1 MPTAKYRPHR
11 AALAEVAAA
20 PVPALAVRF
29 RIHRAEV
36 RAGLNC
42 GCDFRRHRYATTLEF
57 DREIVWDSRSGSRSV
72 DGLRARKILK
82 DFRVASRA
90 EWERHVPVYRG
101 TPKPEMR
108 IDKMQRSSAVLA
120 LPWFR
125 GRGLCQEIFD
135 RLQNLRFGGNCFHGT
150 ILPEEWKA
158 GRHVEALMNV
168 RSATEVLG
176 VLTLPVFDLL
186 LQQPIAVAGRRLQIA
201 PVEDGDVPPRV
212 GNQSRLL

>member
-1 MPTAKYRPHR
+1 
-11 AALAEVAAA
+11 
-20 PVPALAVRF
+20 
-29 RIHRAEV
+29 
-36 RAGLNC
+36 
-42 GCDFRRHRYATTLEF
+42 
-57 DREIVWDSRSGSRSV
+57 
-72 DGLRARKILK
+72 
-82 DFRVASRA
+82 
-90 EWERHVPVYRG
+90 
-101 TPKPEMR
+101 MR

-135 RLQNLRFGGNCFHGT
+135 RLQNLRFGGNGFHGT

>member
-72 DGLRARKILK
+72 DGLRARNPNVNPKLSL
-82 DFRVASRA
+82 DRTQGFSR
-90 EWERHVPVYRG
+90 
-101 TPKPEMR
+101 T
-108 IDKMQRSSAVLA
+108 
-120 LPWFR
+120 
-125 GRGLCQEIFD
+125 
-135 RLQNLRFGGNCFHGT
+135 
-150 ILPEEWKA
+150 
-158 GRHVEALMNV
+158 
-168 RSATEVLG
+168 
-176 VLTLPVFDLL
+176 
-186 LQQPIAVAGRRLQIA
+186 
-201 PVEDGDVPPRV
+201 DGDRK
-212 GNQSRLL
+212 STRLNSS